1 MATSLDEKIPWSKFS
16 EVTHL
21 EGTALEDV
29 EALDTH
35 GKKNSSATV
44 LHPFNVKGQFNNH
57 KRCHG
62 VVIGAKQVGWTRDC
76 SEGRELMW
84 RSCGSRGK
92 AVLPVEGGT

>member
-35 GKKNSSATV
+35 LRKKKIVQPQYYT
-44 LHPFNVKGQFNNH
+44 LL
-57 KRCHG
+57 
-62 VVIGAKQVGWTRDC
+62 T
-76 SEGRELMW
+76 
-84 RSCGSRGK
+84 
-92 AVLPVEGGT
+92 